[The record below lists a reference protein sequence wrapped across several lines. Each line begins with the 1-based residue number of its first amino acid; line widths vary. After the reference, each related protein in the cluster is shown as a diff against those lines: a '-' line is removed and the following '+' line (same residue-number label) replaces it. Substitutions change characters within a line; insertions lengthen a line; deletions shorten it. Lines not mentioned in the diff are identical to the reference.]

1 MTKYAVITCTDR
13 EIDVLGVYNSKSE
26 AYENM
31 LEDFI
36 KIVNPDK
43 EDLENEGTDYFDW
56 GIDETSAWA
65 NSPENGS
72 GDDYD
77 WKIVE
82 V

>member
-13 EIDVLGVYNSKSE
+13 EIALLGIYNSQSE

-36 KIVNPDK
+36 RIVEPNE
-43 EDLENEGTDYFDW
+43 EDLRDEGTNYDDW
-56 GIDETSAWA
+56 QIGETSAWA
-65 NSPENGS
+65 NSPVNGD